1 MNNFLKLLTILLFDK
16 PAFLNLTILKNV
28 FGNLQQQLTSDC
40 NNNQLTTIIMFYFV
54 NLIKFMNM
62 IHKFT

>member
-1 MNNFLKLLTILLFDK
+1 M
-16 PAFLNLTILKNV
+16 NV

-54 NLIKFMNM
+54 NLIKFMIM